1 MDVIMKQ
8 ELQNF
13 YTYAKKGFLLLEL
26 LLSMGILIM
35 VISISAL
42 YQIKTMTLQQA
53 AQKRQQARAMVD
65 SVLET
70 IYCTKQIP
78 SHSLEK
84 DGITMR
90 VDSEKSQINLDS
102 SNFTFVRVSAS
113 WTELSGQEEILVCV
127 TCVPKK
133 EVSLSLKDEKYTYV

>member
-1 MDVIMKQ
+1 MKQ